1 MPRARKSPLVN
12 DGMNLLQVMPF
23 PAFNPWNWWAL
34 TAPRNAALAARS
46 GAQAAVQA
54 WRCSADALRT
64 TLRAQQDAIVTA
76 LSATLVESEPASAPE
91 DGAVEAEG
99 EERQAESAAFVAPM
113 LAATRAYSTMGKAFI
128 IAQRDTLRAFSGAGK
143 PH

>member
-1 MPRARKSPLVN
+1 MPRTHKTTHVD

-34 TAPRNAALAARS
+34 AAPRNAALAALS
-46 GAQAAVQA
+46 GAQSAVQA
-54 WRCSADALRT
+54 WRCGADAVRT
-64 TLRAQQDAIVTA
+64 ALRAQQDAIVTA
-76 LSATLVESEPASAPE
+76 LSATLVQSEQPSAP
-91 DGAVEAEG
+91 DNGAVES
-99 EERQAESAAFVAPM
+99 EEQRAESVAFVAPM

-128 IAQRDTLRAFSGAGK
+128 IAQRDTLRAFSGADK

>member
-1 MPRARKSPLVN
+1 MPRARKPTHVD

-23 PAFNPWNWWAL
+23 PALNPWNWWAL
-34 TAPRNAALAARS
+34 TAPRNTVLATLS
-46 GAQAAVQA
+46 GAQAAMQA
-54 WRCSADALRT
+54 WRCGVDAVRT
-64 TLRAQQDAIVTA
+64 ALRAQQDALVSA
-76 LSATLVESEPASAPE
+76 LTGTLASSEEPTAPE
-91 DGAVEAEG
+91 DAASEGQPSEA
-99 EERQAESAAFVAPM
+99 ATFVAPM